1 VPVIVQRRV
10 PPVTAAL
17 IAVTLLLS
25 MAVAIDARQGGELYR
40 RLALSPEAIWRGE
53 VWRLATWP
61 FIHGRPLS
69 LIFACVSLWAFGS
82 DLLIAWGPRRYL
94 RYLAVIVLV
103 AGVGTSL
110 IALLMPAAR
119 WALYFGGMVLGDAL
133 VIAWARQFP
142 YSPVWVYFVLLLR
155 GSAVVAIIVAATLIF
170 AVYYGIAFVLPE
182 LLAIGA
188 ALLYMSR
195 TGRRAWLTLRLRLVR
210 RRLRVVRGG
219 RSDR

>member
-1 VPVIVQRRV
+1 MSVIVQRRI
-10 PPVTAAL
+10 PPVTAGL
-17 IAVTLLLS
+17 IAVTLVLS
-25 MAVAIDARQGGELYR
+25 LAVAIDARLGGELYR
-40 RLALSPEAIWRGE
+40 HLALSPAAIWRGE

-61 FIHGRPLS
+61 FIHGGPLS
-69 LIFACVSLWAFGS
+69 LIFACVALWAFGS

-94 RYLAVIVLV
+94 RYLSLIVLV

-110 IALLMPAAR
+110 LGLVIPAA
-119 WALYFGGMVLGDAL
+119 WWTLYLGGMVLGDAL
-133 VIAWARQFP
+133 AIAWARQFP

-155 GSAVVAIIVAATLIF
+155 GPAVVAVIVATTLIF
-170 AVYYGIAFVLPE
+170 AVYYGIAWALPE
-182 LLAIGA
+182 LLTIGA

-219 RSDR
+219 RSDL